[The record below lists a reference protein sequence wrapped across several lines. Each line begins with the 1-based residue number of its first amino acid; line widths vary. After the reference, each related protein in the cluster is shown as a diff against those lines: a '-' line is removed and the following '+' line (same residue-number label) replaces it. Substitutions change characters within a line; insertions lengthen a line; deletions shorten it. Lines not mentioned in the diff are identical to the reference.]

1 MINIKE
7 LSIGNWV
14 YNKHHSKA
22 IQITP
27 FDFFAHTH
35 RDGEQYLIGS
45 PNLVSGKD
53 FEPIPISPEILE
65 KNGFEKREFI
75 NEVNCKEEYWIYC
88 DDYYSLVISEIN
100 DRLYKVEHHSEEL
113 INLIGQLYIS
123 YVHQL
128 QNALTLCG
136 INKEIEL

>member
-1 MINIKE
+1 MIDIKE
-7 LSIGNWV
+7 LSVGNWV
-14 YNKHHSKA
+14 YNKHHGRA

-27 FDFFAHTH
+27 FDFFTHTH
-35 RDGEQYLIGS
+35 KEEKQCFAGN
-45 PNLVSGKD
+45 PNIVSGKD
-53 FEPIPISPEILE
+53 FEPIAITPEILE

-88 DDYYSLVISEIN
+88 NDYYSLVISEIN
-100 DRLYKVEHHSEEL
+100 DGLYKVEHHIEEL
-113 INLIGQLYIS
+113 INLIERLYIS

-136 INKEIEL
+136 IEKEIEL

>member
-7 LSIGNWV
+7 LSVGNWV
-14 YNKHHSKA
+14 ENTNGNTGKV
-22 IQITP
+22 IGITEQ
-27 FDFFAHTH
+27 
-35 RDGEQYLIGS
+35 GEVIMRYS
-45 PNLVSGKD
+45 ENSTCYS
-53 FEPIPISPEILE
+53 EPRVLEPVEITPEILE

-88 DDYYSLVISEIN
+88 NDYYSLVISEIN
-100 DRLYKVEHHSEEL
+100 DGLYKVEHHIEEL
-113 INLIGQLYIS
+113 INLIERLYIS

-136 INKEIEL
+136 INKNIEL

>member
-1 MINIKE
+1 MIDIKE
-7 LSIGNWV
+7 LSVGNWV
-14 YNKHHSKA
+14 YNKHHGKA

-27 FDFFAHTH
+27 FDFFTHTH
-35 RDGEQYLIGS
+35 IDGMQYLIEN

-53 FEPIPISPEILE
+53 FEPIPITPEILE
-65 KNGFEKREFI
+65 KNGFIWDAKI
-75 NEVNCKEEYWIYC
+75 
-88 DDYYSLVISEIN
+88 
-100 DRLYKVEHHSEEL
+100 
-113 INLIGQLYIS
+113 QLYVWKYDGYYVSCDLHGKTRIYVGNDYILGLPL